1 MNKAV
6 QLIVALAVL
15 GGALYF
21 YWQRR
26 VTFNPVEAAVT
37 SKVTI
42 GKKTFGTRYDGAAE
56 KDSPLVFFVPADRA
70 GGFALGRYEKASEGK
85 QGYGVRFGDGDITP
99 IPMRTVIFVDVNS
112 QSCTNLNKQGWDKK
126 FLESKQDVGELLRG
140 TGALD

>member
-6 QLIVALAVL
+6 QLVVALAVL
-15 GGALYF
+15 AGAAYF

-26 VTFNPVEAAVT
+26 VTFVPVEAVT
-37 SKVTI
+37 SKVAI

-70 GGFALGRYEKASEGK
+70 GGFTLGRYEKASEGK
-85 QGYGVRFGDGDITP
+85 QGYGVRFGDGDITQ
-99 IPMRTVIFVDVNS
+99 IPMRTVIFVDVNA
-112 QSCTNLNKQGWDKK
+112 QSCTNLNRNWDKK